1 MQHNAIQTSLRTSGY
16 EMVAQS
22 GMKEMGCWPS
32 AELNVYQAT
41 AGFDH
46 ISTELSIQRTSKVA
60 MGLLG
65 SAGFAV

>member
-1 MQHNAIQTSLRTSGY
+1 
-16 EMVAQS
+16 MVAQS